1 MDLKE
6 KFIDCLLAYKKVS
19 STKDYQTYSQY
30 TSFNIK
36 EDDFIKQITLYD
48 ILNENSEKVF
58 KDVVIFNKKENDVL
72 KMDYVLF
79 NKGNII
85 LIKTCN
91 YEGDL
96 YFKSKREMILKT
108 SSNNQEIQARKKD
121 PKKELV
127 LFKKGFIRYL
137 NRIKFKYKKNSIKMC
152 VLFTNNNLIIKDNTK
167 YSNSNQYFILED
179 LLKYIKDLPKVRRND
194 YSKLILPSYDKAYQM
209 GKGFFNIAIIDD
221 YFVVDNKKYPVS
233 DFKFITFNSKEDE
246 NSLLVRYDATY
257 TRLLLNKRKI
267 NSNSKTN
274 LNNLNIDFL
283 AINTQLHNFKNPE
296 YLISELKEKTNV
308 SNNCFVTSLTFLF
321 IGFVLGLVC
330 LIIYL
335 VDKSKTISLVLS
347 CIGGLLLVSSL
358 INLLYSHLKIKKY
371 NKKIKMY
378 EDILT
383 ESRKLETFNDD
394 IELVDGEIVLK
405 EKNPLLKIE
414 NKDKKEKKSIFKLFK
429 KGSKK

>member
-1 MDLKE
+1 
-6 KFIDCLLAYKKVS
+6 
-19 STKDYQTYSQY
+19 
-30 TSFNIK
+30 
-36 EDDFIKQITLYD
+36 
-48 ILNENSEKVF
+48 
-58 KDVVIFNKKENDVL
+58 
-72 KMDYVLF
+72 
-79 NKGNII
+79 
-85 LIKTCN
+85 
-91 YEGDL
+91 
-96 YFKSKREMILKT
+96 
-108 SSNNQEIQARKKD
+108 
-121 PKKELV
+121 
-127 LFKKGFIRYL
+127 
-137 NRIKFKYKKNSIKMC
+137 
-152 VLFTNNNLIIKDNTK
+152 
-167 YSNSNQYFILED
+167 
-179 LLKYIKDLPKVRRND
+179 
-194 YSKLILPSYDKAYQM
+194 M

-221 YFVVDNKKYPVS
+221 YFVADNKKYPVS

-296 YLISELKEKTNV
+296 YLISELKEKTKV

-405 EKNPLLKIE
+405 EKIPLIKIE